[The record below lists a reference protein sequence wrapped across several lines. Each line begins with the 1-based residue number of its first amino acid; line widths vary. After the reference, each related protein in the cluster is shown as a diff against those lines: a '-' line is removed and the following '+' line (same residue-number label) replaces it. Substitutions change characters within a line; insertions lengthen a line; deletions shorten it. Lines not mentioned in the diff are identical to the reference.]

1 MPFQATITK
10 QGLVF
15 RCAHLQ
21 DNCIYKQCWHD
32 VMAGRGSFHNVD
44 HRFSGQRVD
53 TVDDGWAQTEWE
65 AAFSASDPRTEVKEI
80 TARSIISYN
89 RSPDVP
95 FGRSINP
102 YQGCEH
108 GCIYCYARPSHAY
121 LELSPGLDFETR
133 LFAKL
138 NAAELLRQEFARP
151 GYQPD
156 TIVLGSNTDPYQP
169 IEHHYRLT
177 RQLLEVMLAHR
188 HPVGIITKSAMILR
202 DLDLLAALG
211 REGLCQVM
219 VSVTTLNETLRRQLE
234 PRASTGTGRLKVI
247 EKLAQAGV
255 PVGVLAAPMIPRLN
269 EPELEQIIKAA
280 AEAGAHCAD
289 YILLRLPH
297 ELTTLF
303 SDWLDE
309 HYPGQKEAILNQL
322 RASRDG
328 GLNSPAFGARMR
340 GEGQFADLL
349 AQRFRLI
356 SKRLGL
362 GQRHLQ
368 LRRDGFIRPGEQLR
382 LF

>member
-1 MPFQATITK
+1 
-10 QGLVF
+10 
-15 RCAHLQ
+15 
-21 DNCIYKQCWHD
+21 
-32 VMAGRGSFHNVD
+32 MAGRGSFQNVD

-53 TVDDGWAQTEWE
+53 AVDDGWAQPEWE

-138 NAAELLRQEFARP
+138 NAAELLRREFAKP

-156 TIVLGSNTDPYQP
+156 TIVLGANTDPYQP

-202 DLDLLAALG
+202 DLDLLAELA

-269 EPELEQIIKAA
+269 EPELEHIIKAA
-280 AEAGAHCAD
+280 AEAGAQSAD

-297 ELTTLF
+297 ELTILF
-303 SDWLDE
+303 SDWLEE

-322 RASRDG
+322 RASRDRR
-328 GLNSPAFGARMR
+328 LNSPAFGTRMR

-356 SKRLGL
+356 NKRLGL
-362 GQRHLQ
+362 GKRHLQ

>member
-1 MPFQATITK
+1 
-10 QGLVF
+10 
-15 RCAHLQ
+15 
-21 DNCIYKQCWHD
+21 
-32 VMAGRGSFHNVD
+32 
-44 HRFSGQRVD
+44 
-53 TVDDGWAQTEWE
+53 
-65 AAFSASDPRTEVKEI
+65 
-80 TARSIISYN
+80 
-89 RSPDVP
+89 
-95 FGRSINP
+95 
-102 YQGCEH
+102 
-108 GCIYCYARPSHAY
+108 
-121 LELSPGLDFETR
+121 

-138 NAAELLRQEFARP
+138 NAAELLRREFARP
-151 GYQPD
+151 AYQPQ
-156 TIVLGSNTDPYQP
+156 TIVLGANTDPYQP
-169 IEHHYRLT
+169 IEHRYRLT

-202 DLDLLAALG
+202 DLDLLTELA

-234 PRASTGTGRLKVI
+234 PRASTGAGRLKVV
-247 EKLAQAGV
+247 EKLARAGV

-269 EPELEQIIKAA
+269 EPELEQIIKGA

-297 ELTTLF
+297 ELAPLF

-328 GLNSPAFGARMR
+328 ALNSPAFGSRMR

-356 SKRLGL
+356 AKRLGL
-362 GQRHLQ
+362 GKRHFQ
-368 LRRDGFIRPGEQLR
+368 LRQDAFIRPGEQLR

>member
-1 MPFQATITK
+1 M
-10 QGLVF
+10 
-15 RCAHLQ
+15 
-21 DNCIYKQCWHD
+21 YKQYWLAT
-32 VMAGRGSFHNVD
+32 MAGRGSTHNID
-44 HRFSGQRVD
+44 HRFSGPQIEV
-53 TVDDGWAQTEWE
+53 VDDGWQHRAAPEFE
-65 AAFSASDPRTEVKEI
+65 ASAPRTEVREI
-80 TARSIISYN
+80 QAKSIISHN
-89 RSPDVP
+89 LSPDVP

-121 LELSPGLDFETR
+121 LELSPGLDFETK

-138 NAAELLRQEFARP
+138 NAAELLRREFAKP
-151 GYQPD
+151 SYQPQ
-156 TIVLGSNTDPYQP
+156 TIVLGANTDPYQP

-177 RQLLEVMLAHR
+177 RALLEVMLAHR

-202 DLDLLAALG
+202 DLDLLAELA

-234 PRASTGTGRLKVI
+234 PRASTGAGRLKVI

-269 EPELEQIIKAA
+269 EPELEQIIRSAT
-280 AEAGAHCAD
+280 EAGAGCAD

-303 SDWLDE
+303 SDWLSE

-328 GLNSPAFGARMR
+328 NLNSPAFGTRMR
-340 GEGQFADLL
+340 GQGQFADLL

-356 SKRLGL
+356 SKRMGL
-362 GQRHLQ
+362 GKRHVQ
-368 LRRDGFIRPGEQLR
+368 LNLDRFIRPNEQLR

>member
-1 MPFQATITK
+1 
-10 QGLVF
+10 
-15 RCAHLQ
+15 
-21 DNCIYKQCWHD
+21 
-32 VMAGRGSFHNVD
+32 MAGRGSFQNVD

-53 TVDDGWAQTEWE
+53 AVDDGWAQPEWE

-95 FGRSINP
+95 FDRSINP

-138 NAAELLRQEFARP
+138 NAAELLRREFAKP

-156 TIVLGSNTDPYQP
+156 TIVLGANTDPYQP

-202 DLDLLAALG
+202 DLDLLAELA

-269 EPELEQIIKAA
+269 EPELEHIIKAA
-280 AEAGAHCAD
+280 AEAGAQSAD

-303 SDWLDE
+303 SDWLEE

-328 GLNSPAFGARMR
+328 GLNSPAFGTRMR

-362 GQRHLQ
+362 GKRHLQ
-368 LRRDGFIRPGEQLR
+368 LRQDGFIRPGEQLR

>member
-1 MPFQATITK
+1 
-10 QGLVF
+10 
-15 RCAHLQ
+15 
-21 DNCIYKQCWHD
+21 
-32 VMAGRGSFHNVD
+32 MAGRGSFHNVD

-53 TVDDGWAQTEWE
+53 AVDGGWAQPEWE
-65 AAFSASDPRTEVKEI
+65 AAFAASDPRTEVKEI

-138 NAAELLRQEFARP
+138 NAAELLRREFAKP
-151 GYQPD
+151 SYQPD
-156 TIVLGSNTDPYQP
+156 TIVLGANTDPYQP

-202 DLDLLAALG
+202 DLDLLAELA

-269 EPELEQIIKAA
+269 EPELEHIIKAA
-280 AEAGAHCAD
+280 AEAGAQSAD

-303 SDWLDE
+303 SDWLEE

-328 GLNSPAFGARMR
+328 GLNSPAFGTRMR

-362 GQRHLQ
+362 GKRHLQ

>member
-1 MPFQATITK
+1 
-10 QGLVF
+10 
-15 RCAHLQ
+15 
-21 DNCIYKQCWHD
+21 
-32 VMAGRGSFHNVD
+32 MAGRGSTHNIE
-44 HRFSGQRVD
+44 HRFSGPLVEA
-53 TVDDGWAQTEWE
+53 VDDGWQQTEWE
-65 AAFSASDPRTEVKEI
+65 PAFNTSAPQTEVRE
-80 TARSIISYN
+80 TQARSIISYN

-138 NAAELLRQEFARP
+138 NAAELLRREFAKP
-151 GYQPD
+151 TYQPQ
-156 TIVLGSNTDPYQP
+156 TIVLGANTDPYQP

-368 LRRDGFIRPGEQLR
+368 LRRDGFIRPGDQLR

>member
-1 MPFQATITK
+1 
-10 QGLVF
+10 
-15 RCAHLQ
+15 
-21 DNCIYKQCWHD
+21 
-32 VMAGRGSFHNVD
+32 MAGRGANHNVE
-44 HRFSGQRVD
+44 HRFSGPQIEP
-53 TVDDGWAQTEWE
+53 VDDCWSQSDWD
-65 AAFSASDPRTEVKEI
+65 AAFAASAPRTEVTEI
-80 TARSIISYN
+80 SARSIISYN
-89 RSPDVP
+89 DSPDLP

-121 LELSPGLDFETR
+121 LELSPGLDFESK
-133 LFAKL
+133 LFAKI
-138 NAAELLRQEFARP
+138 NAAELLRREFAKP
-151 GYQPD
+151 AYQPQ
-156 TIVLGSNTDPYQP
+156 TIVLGANTDPYQP

-177 RQLLEVMLAHR
+177 RELLTVMLAHR
-188 HPVGIITKSAMILR
+188 HPVGLITKSAMILR
-202 DLDLLAALG
+202 DLDLLTELA

-234 PRASTGTGRLKVI
+234 PRTSTGVGRIKVI
-247 EKLAQAGV
+247 ERLAKAGV

-280 AEAGAHCAD
+280 VDAGAGGAD

-303 SDWLDE
+303 CDWLDT

-322 RASRDG
+322 RASRG
-328 GLNSPAFGARMR
+328 GSLNSATFGSRMR
-340 GEGQFADLL
+340 GEGLFADLL

-356 SKRLGL
+356 SR
-362 GQRHLQ
+362 RLQ
-368 LRRDGFIRPGEQLR
+368 LGKRRIALNTAAFIRPGEQLR

>member
-1 MPFQATITK
+1 
-10 QGLVF
+10 
-15 RCAHLQ
+15 
-21 DNCIYKQCWHD
+21 
-32 VMAGRGSFHNVD
+32 MAGRGSSHNVG
-44 HRFSGQRVD
+44 HRFSGPQVEAI
-53 TVDDGWAQTEWE
+53 DDGWQAQEWE
-65 AAFSASDPRTEVKEI
+65 TAFQPQAPQTQVREI
-80 TARSIISYN
+80 EAKSIISHN
-89 RSPDVP
+89 LSPDVP

-133 LFAKL
+133 LFAKR
-138 NAAELLRQEFARP
+138 NAAALLRREFAKP
-151 GYQPD
+151 SYQPQ
-156 TIVLGSNTDPYQP
+156 TIVLGANTDPYQP
-169 IEHHYRLT
+169 IEQHYRLT
-177 RQLLEVMLAHR
+177 RELLEVMLAHR

-202 DLDLLAALG
+202 DIDLLTELA

-234 PRASTGTGRLKVI
+234 PRASTGAGRLKVI
-247 EKLAQAGV
+247 EKLAGAGV

-269 EPELEQIIKAA
+269 EPELEQIIKSAV
-280 AEAGAHCAD
+280 ESGAGCAD

-322 RASRDG
+322 RASRG
-328 GLNSPAFGARMR
+328 GNLNSPAFGTRMR

-356 SKRLGL
+356 SKRLQL
-362 GQRHLQ
+362 GKRHVQ
-368 LRRDGFIRPGEQLR
+368 LDLTRFIRPNEQLR

>member
-1 MPFQATITK
+1 MQFYIRRAA
-10 QGLVF
+10 GLAVC
-15 RCAHLQ
+15 RNPRHN
-21 DNCIYKQCWHD
+21 NCIYKQYRYGE
-32 VMAGRGSFHNVD
+32 MAGRGSSHNVE
-44 HRFSGQRVD
+44 HRFSGPQVEAI
-53 TVDDGWAQTEWE
+53 DDGWQAQEWE
-65 AAFSASDPRTEVKEI
+65 TAFQPQAPQTQVREI
-80 TARSIISYN
+80 EAKSIISHN
-89 RSPDVP
+89 LSPDVP

-133 LFAKL
+133 LFAKR
-138 NAAELLRQEFARP
+138 NAAALLRREFAKP
-151 GYQPD
+151 SYQPQ
-156 TIVLGSNTDPYQP
+156 TIVLGANTDPYQP
-169 IEHHYRLT
+169 IEQHYRLT
-177 RQLLEVMLAHR
+177 RELLEVMLAHR

-202 DLDLLAALG
+202 DIDLLTELA

-234 PRASTGTGRLKVI
+234 PRASTGAGRLKVI
-247 EKLAQAGV
+247 EKLAGAGV

-269 EPELEQIIKAA
+269 EPELEQIIKSAV
-280 AEAGAHCAD
+280 ESGASCAD

-322 RASRDG
+322 RASRG
-328 GLNSPAFGARMR
+328 GNLNSPAFGTRMR

-356 SKRLGL
+356 SKRLQL
-362 GQRHLQ
+362 GKRHVQ
-368 LRRDGFIRPGEQLR
+368 LNLTRFIRPNEQLR

>member
-1 MPFQATITK
+1 
-10 QGLVF
+10 
-15 RCAHLQ
+15 
-21 DNCIYKQCWHD
+21 
-32 VMAGRGSFHNVD
+32 MAGRGSFHNVE

-53 TVDDGWAQTEWE
+53 AVDDGWAQPEWE
-65 AAFSASDPRTEVKEI
+65 AAFAASDPRTEVKEI

-138 NAAELLRQEFARP
+138 NAAELLRREFAKP
-151 GYQPD
+151 TYQPQ
-156 TIVLGSNTDPYQP
+156 TIVLGANTDPYQP

-177 RQLLEVMLAHR
+177 RQLLEVMQAHR

-202 DLDLLAALG
+202 DLDLLAELA

-269 EPELEQIIKAA
+269 EPELEHIIKAA
-280 AEAGAHCAD
+280 AEAGAQSAD

-328 GLNSPAFGARMR
+328 GLNSPAFGTRMR

-356 SKRLGL
+356 NKRLGL
-362 GQRHLQ
+362 GKRHLQ

>member
-1 MPFQATITK
+1 
-10 QGLVF
+10 
-15 RCAHLQ
+15 
-21 DNCIYKQCWHD
+21 
-32 VMAGRGSFHNVD
+32 MAGRGSFHNVD

-53 TVDDGWAQTEWE
+53 AVDDGWAQPEWE

-138 NAAELLRQEFARP
+138 NAAELLRREFAKP

-156 TIVLGSNTDPYQP
+156 TIVLGANTDPYQP

-177 RQLLEVMLAHR
+177 RQLLEVMQAHR

-202 DLDLLAALG
+202 DLDLLVELA

-269 EPELEQIIKAA
+269 EPELEHIIKAA
-280 AEAGAHCAD
+280 AEAGAQSAD

-303 SDWLDE
+303 SDWLEE

-328 GLNSPAFGARMR
+328 GLNSPAFGTRMR

-356 SKRLGL
+356 NKRLGL
-362 GQRHLQ
+362 GKRHLQ

>member
-1 MPFQATITK
+1 
-10 QGLVF
+10 
-15 RCAHLQ
+15 
-21 DNCIYKQCWHD
+21 
-32 VMAGRGSFHNVD
+32 MAGRGSFHNVD

-53 TVDDGWAQTEWE
+53 AVDDGWAQPGWE

-138 NAAELLRQEFARP
+138 NAAELLRREFAKP

-156 TIVLGSNTDPYQP
+156 TIVLGANTDPYQP

-177 RQLLEVMLAHR
+177 RKLLEVMQAHR

-202 DLDLLAALG
+202 DLDLLVELA

-269 EPELEQIIKAA
+269 EPELEHIIKAA
-280 AEAGAHCAD
+280 AEAGAQSAD

-303 SDWLDE
+303 SDWLEE

-328 GLNSPAFGARMR
+328 GLNSPAFGTRMR

-362 GQRHLQ
+362 GKRHLQ

>member
-1 MPFQATITK
+1 MFGTIPSKIT
-10 QGLVF
+10 VCINSN
-15 RCAHLQ
+15 RC
-21 DNCIYKQCWHD
+21 DE
-32 VMAGRGSFHNVD
+32 MAGRGSTHNIE
-44 HRFSGQRVD
+44 HRFSGPQIDV
-53 TVDDGWAQTEWE
+53 VDDGWQAVEWE
-65 AAFSASDPRTEVKEI
+65 AAFRASQPRTEVREI
-80 TARSIISYN
+80 HAKSIISYN
-89 RSPDVP
+89 LSPDVP

-138 NAAELLRQEFARP
+138 NAAALLRREFAKP
-151 GYQPD
+151 SYQPQ
-156 TIVLGSNTDPYQP
+156 TIVLGANTDPYQP

-177 RQLLEVMLAHR
+177 RELLEVMLAHR

-202 DLDLLAALG
+202 DLDLLAELA

-234 PRASTGTGRLKVI
+234 PRASTGAGRLKVI
-247 EKLAQAGV
+247 EKLAQAGI

-269 EPELEQIIKAA
+269 EPELEQIIKGAV
-280 AEAGAHCAD
+280 EAGAGCAD

-303 SDWLDE
+303 CDWLEE

-322 RASRDG
+322 RASRG
-328 GLNSPAFGARMR
+328 GALNSPAFGTRMR

-356 SKRLGL
+356 SKRLQL
-362 GQRHLQ
+362 GKRHIALNTSA
-368 LRRDGFIRPGEQLR
+368 FIRPNEQLR

>member
-1 MPFQATITK
+1 M
-10 QGLVF
+10 
-15 RCAHLQ
+15 R
-21 DNCIYKQCWHD
+21 
-32 VMAGRGSFHNVD
+32 R
-44 HRFSGQRVD
+44 
-53 TVDDGWAQTEWE
+53 E
-65 AAFSASDPRTEVKEI
+65 
-80 TARSIISYN
+80 
-89 RSPDVP
+89 
-95 FGRSINP
+95 
-102 YQGCEH
+102 
-108 GCIYCYARPSHAY
+108 
-121 LELSPGLDFETR
+121 
-133 LFAKL
+133 FAK
-138 NAAELLRQEFARP
+138 P
-151 GYQPD
+151 TYQPQ
-156 TIVLGSNTDPYQP
+156 TIVLGTNTDPYQP

-177 RQLLEVMLAHR
+177 RQLLEVMQAHR

-202 DLDLLAALG
+202 DLDLLAELA

-280 AEAGAHCAD
+280 AEAGAQSAD

-297 ELTTLF
+297 ELTILF
-303 SDWLDE
+303 RDWLEE

-328 GLNSPAFGARMR
+328 GLNSPAFGTRMR

-356 SKRLGL
+356 NKRLGL
-362 GQRHLQ
+362 GKRHLQ

>member
-1 MPFQATITK
+1 
-10 QGLVF
+10 
-15 RCAHLQ
+15 
-21 DNCIYKQCWHD
+21 
-32 VMAGRGSFHNVD
+32 MAGRGSFHNVE

-53 TVDDGWAQTEWE
+53 AVDDSWAQPEWE
-65 AAFSASDPRTEVKEI
+65 AAFAASDPRTEVKEI

-138 NAAELLRQEFARP
+138 NAAELLRREFAKP
-151 GYQPD
+151 TYQPQ
-156 TIVLGSNTDPYQP
+156 TIVLGANTDPYQP

-177 RQLLEVMLAHR
+177 RQLLEVMQAHR

-202 DLDLLAALG
+202 DLDLLAELA

-255 PVGVLAAPMIPRLN
+255 PVGVLAAPIIPRLN
-269 EPELEQIIKAA
+269 EPELEHIIKAA
-280 AEAGAHCAD
+280 AEAGAQSAD

-303 SDWLDE
+303 SDWLEE

-328 GLNSPAFGARMR
+328 GLNSPAFGTRMR

-362 GQRHLQ
+362 GKRHLQ

>member
-1 MPFQATITK
+1 MT
-10 QGLVF
+10 
-15 RCAHLQ
+15 
-21 DNCIYKQCWHD
+21 
-32 VMAGRGSFHNVD
+32 GRGSFHNVD

-53 TVDDGWAQTEWE
+53 AVYDGWAQPEWE
-65 AAFSASDPRTEVKEI
+65 AAFAASDPRTEVKEI

-138 NAAELLRQEFARP
+138 NAAELLRREFAKP
-151 GYQPD
+151 TYQPQ
-156 TIVLGSNTDPYQP
+156 TIVLGANTDPYQP

-177 RQLLEVMLAHR
+177 RQLLEVMQAHR

-202 DLDLLAALG
+202 DLDLLAELA

-269 EPELEQIIKAA
+269 EPELEHIIKAA
-280 AEAGAHCAD
+280 AEAGAQSAD

-303 SDWLDE
+303 SDWLEE

-328 GLNSPAFGARMR
+328 GLNSPAFGTRMR

-356 SKRLGL
+356 NKRLGL
-362 GQRHLQ
+362 GKRHLQ

>member
-1 MPFQATITK
+1 
-10 QGLVF
+10 
-15 RCAHLQ
+15 
-21 DNCIYKQCWHD
+21 
-32 VMAGRGSFHNVD
+32 MAGRGSFHNVD

-53 TVDDGWAQTEWE
+53 AVDDGWAQPEWE
-65 AAFSASDPRTEVKEI
+65 AAFAASDPRTEVKEI

-138 NAAELLRQEFARP
+138 NAAELLRREFAKP
-151 GYQPD
+151 TYQPQ
-156 TIVLGSNTDPYQP
+156 TIVLGANTDPYQP

-177 RQLLEVMLAHR
+177 RQLLEVMQAHR

-202 DLDLLAALG
+202 DLDLLAELA

-280 AEAGAHCAD
+280 AEAGAQSAD

-303 SDWLDE
+303 SDWLEE

-328 GLNSPAFGARMR
+328 GLNSPAFGTRMR

-356 SKRLGL
+356 NKRLGL
-362 GQRHLQ
+362 GKRHLQ

>member
-1 MPFQATITK
+1 
-10 QGLVF
+10 
-15 RCAHLQ
+15 
-21 DNCIYKQCWHD
+21 
-32 VMAGRGSFHNVD
+32 MAGRGSSHNVD

-53 TVDDGWAQTEWE
+53 TVDDGWSQPEWE
-65 AAFSASDPRTEVKEI
+65 AAFAASDPRTEVTEI
-80 TARSIISYN
+80 SARSIISYN
-89 RSPDVP
+89 SSPDVP
-95 FGRSINP
+95 FSRSINP

-138 NAAELLRQEFARP
+138 NAAELLRREFARP
-151 GYQPD
+151 AYQPQ
-156 TIVLGSNTDPYQP
+156 TIVLGANTDPYQP

-177 RQLLEVMLAHR
+177 RELLTVMLAHR

-202 DLDLLAALG
+202 DLDLLTELA
-211 REGLCQVM
+211 REGICQVM

-234 PRASTGTGRLKVI
+234 PRASTGTGRLKVV
-247 EKLAQAGV
+247 EKLARAGV

-269 EPELEQIIKAA
+269 EPELEQIIKGA

-297 ELTTLF
+297 ELAPLF
-303 SDWLDE
+303 SDWLAQ

-328 GLNSPAFGARMR
+328 ALNSPAFGSRMR

-356 SKRLGL
+356 AKRLGL
-362 GQRHLQ
+362 GKRHFQ
-368 LRRDGFIRPGEQLR
+368 LRQDAFIRPGEQLR

>member
-1 MPFQATITK
+1 
-10 QGLVF
+10 
-15 RCAHLQ
+15 
-21 DNCIYKQCWHD
+21 
-32 VMAGRGSFHNVD
+32 MAGRGSFHNVD

-53 TVDDGWAQTEWE
+53 AVDDGWAQPEWE
-65 AAFSASDPRTEVKEI
+65 AAFAASDPRTEVKEI

-138 NAAELLRQEFARP
+138 NAAELLRREFAKP
-151 GYQPD
+151 TYQPQ
-156 TIVLGSNTDPYQP
+156 TIVLGANTDPYQP

-177 RQLLEVMLAHR
+177 RQLLEVMQAHR

-202 DLDLLAALG
+202 DLDLLAELA

-219 VSVTTLNETLRRQLE
+219 VSVTTLNETLRRQLD

-280 AEAGAHCAD
+280 AEAGAQSAD

-303 SDWLDE
+303 SDWLEE

-328 GLNSPAFGARMR
+328 GLNSPAFGTRMR

-356 SKRLGL
+356 NKRLGL
-362 GQRHLQ
+362 GKRHLQ

>member
-1 MPFQATITK
+1 
-10 QGLVF
+10 
-15 RCAHLQ
+15 
-21 DNCIYKQCWHD
+21 
-32 VMAGRGSFHNVD
+32 MAGRGSSHNVD
-44 HRFSGQRVD
+44 HRFSGPQVD
-53 TVDDGWAQTEWE
+53 AVDDGWSQPEWE
-65 AAFSASDPRTEVKEI
+65 AAFAASAPRTEVTEI
-80 TARSIISYN
+80 SARSIISYN
-89 RSPDVP
+89 SSPDVP

-138 NAAELLRQEFARP
+138 NAAELLRREFARP
-151 GYQPD
+151 AYQPQ
-156 TIVLGSNTDPYQP
+156 TIVLGANTDPYQP

-202 DLDLLAALG
+202 DLDLLTELAQ
-211 REGLCQVM
+211 EGLCQVM

-234 PRASTGTGRLKVI
+234 PRASTGAGRLKVV
-247 EKLAQAGV
+247 ERLARAGV

-269 EPELEQIIKAA
+269 EPELEQIIKSA

-297 ELTTLF
+297 ELAPLF
-303 SDWLDE
+303 SDWLE
-309 HYPGQKEAILNQL
+309 QYYPGQKEAILNQL

-328 GLNSPAFGARMR
+328 ALNSPAFGTRMR
-340 GEGQFADLL
+340 GAGQFADLL

-356 SKRLGL
+356 ARRLGL
-362 GQRHLQ
+362 GKRHFQ
-368 LRRDGFIRPGEQLR
+368 LRQDAFIRPGEQLR

>member
-1 MPFQATITK
+1 MVPSWRDQARGNSGSRDDRLTFSC
-10 QGLVF
+10 Q
-15 RCAHLQ
+15 CHLGEQ
-21 DNCIYKQCWHD
+21 L
-32 VMAGRGSFHNVD
+32 RGANHNVE
-44 HRFSGQRVD
+44 HRFSGPQIE
-53 TVDDGWAQTEWE
+53 TVDDGWSQSDWD
-65 AAFSASDPRTEVKEI
+65 AAFAASAPRTEVTEI
-80 TARSIISYN
+80 SARSIISYN
-89 RSPDVP
+89 DSPDLP

-121 LELSPGLDFETR
+121 LELSPGLDFESK
-133 LFAKL
+133 LFAKI
-138 NAAELLRQEFARP
+138 NAAELLRREFAKP
-151 GYQPD
+151 AYQPQ
-156 TIVLGSNTDPYQP
+156 TIVLGANTDPYQP

-177 RQLLEVMLAHR
+177 RELLTVMLAHR
-188 HPVGIITKSAMILR
+188 HPVGLITKSAMILR
-202 DLDLLAALG
+202 DLDLLTKLA

-234 PRASTGTGRLKVI
+234 PRASTGVGRIKVI
-247 EKLAQAGV
+247 ERLAKAGV

-269 EPELEQIIKAA
+269 EPELEQIIKVAVD
-280 AEAGAHCAD
+280 AGAGCAD

-303 SDWLDE
+303 CDWLDT

-322 RASRDG
+322 RASRG
-328 GLNSPAFGARMR
+328 GALNSATFGSRMR

-356 SKRLGL
+356 SR
-362 GQRHLQ
+362 RLQ
-368 LRRDGFIRPGEQLR
+368 LGKRHVALNTAAFIRPGEQLR

>member
-1 MPFQATITK
+1 
-10 QGLVF
+10 
-15 RCAHLQ
+15 
-21 DNCIYKQCWHD
+21 
-32 VMAGRGSFHNVD
+32 MAGRGSSHNVD
-44 HRFSGQRVD
+44 HRFSCQRVD
-53 TVDDGWAQTEWE
+53 AVDDGWSQPEWE
-65 AAFSASDPRTEVKEI
+65 AAFVTSDPRTEVTEI
-80 TARSIISYN
+80 SARSIISYN
-89 RSPDVP
+89 SSPDVP
-95 FGRSINP
+95 FSRSINP

-138 NAAELLRQEFARP
+138 NAAELLRREFARP
-151 GYQPD
+151 AYQPQ
-156 TIVLGSNTDPYQP
+156 TIVLGANTDPYQP

-177 RQLLEVMLAHR
+177 RELLTVMLAHR

-202 DLDLLAALG
+202 DLDLLTELA

-234 PRASTGTGRLKVI
+234 PKASTGAGRLKVV
-247 EKLAQAGV
+247 EKLARAGV

-269 EPELEQIIKAA
+269 EPELEQIIKGA

-297 ELTTLF
+297 ELAPLF

-328 GLNSPAFGARMR
+328 ALNSPAFGSRMR

-356 SKRLGL
+356 AKRLGL
-362 GQRHLQ
+362 GKRHFQ
-368 LRRDGFIRPGEQLR
+368 LRQDAFIRPGEQLR

>member
-1 MPFQATITK
+1 
-10 QGLVF
+10 
-15 RCAHLQ
+15 
-21 DNCIYKQCWHD
+21 
-32 VMAGRGSFHNVD
+32 MAGRGSSHNIE
-44 HRFSGQRVD
+44 HRFSGPQID
-53 TVDDGWAQTEWE
+53 AVDDGWSSTEWE
-65 AAFSASDPRTEVKEI
+65 AAFEAGVPRTEVKEI

-89 RSPDVP
+89 SSPDVP

-138 NAAELLRQEFARP
+138 NAGELLRREFAKP
-151 GYQPD
+151 SYQPQV
-156 TIVLGSNTDPYQP
+156 IFLGANTDPYQP

-202 DLDLLAALG
+202 DLDLLTELAQ
-211 REGLCQVM
+211 EGLCQVM

-234 PRASTGTGRLKVI
+234 PRASTGAGRLKVI
-247 EKLAQAGV
+247 EKLALAGV

-280 AEAGAHCAD
+280 VTAGAGCAD

-309 HYPGQKEAILNQL
+309 YYPGQKEAILNQL
-322 RASRDG
+322 RASRG
-328 GLNSPAFGARMR
+328 GVLNSPTFGTRMR

-356 SKRLGL
+356 SR
-362 GQRHLQ
+362 RLQ
-368 LRRDGFIRPGEQLR
+368 LGKRHIQLNLDRFIRPGEQLR

>member
-1 MPFQATITK
+1 
-10 QGLVF
+10 
-15 RCAHLQ
+15 
-21 DNCIYKQCWHD
+21 
-32 VMAGRGSFHNVD
+32 MAGRGSSHNVD
-44 HRFSGQRVD
+44 HRFSDQRVD
-53 TVDDGWAQTEWE
+53 AVDDGWAQTEWE
-65 AAFSASDPRTEVKEI
+65 AAFAATAPRTEVKEI

-138 NAAELLRQEFARP
+138 NAAELLRREFAKP
-151 GYQPD
+151 TYQPE
-156 TIVLGSNTDPYQP
+156 TIVLGANTDPYQP

-177 RQLLEVMLAHR
+177 RALLEVMLAHR

-202 DLDLLAALG
+202 DLDLLAELA

-234 PRASTGTGRLKVI
+234 PRASTGAGRLKVV

-280 AEAGAHCAD
+280 AEAGALSAD

-303 SDWLDE
+303 SDWLEE

-328 GLNSPAFGARMR
+328 GLNSPAFGTRMR

-362 GQRHLQ
+362 DKRHLQ

>member
-1 MPFQATITK
+1 
-10 QGLVF
+10 
-15 RCAHLQ
+15 
-21 DNCIYKQCWHD
+21 
-32 VMAGRGSFHNVD
+32 MAGRGSSHNVD
-44 HRFSGQRVD
+44 HRFSSQRVD
-53 TVDDGWAQTEWE
+53 AVDDGWSQPEWE
-65 AAFSASDPRTEVKEI
+65 AAFAASDPRTEVTEI
-80 TARSIISYN
+80 SARSIISYN
-89 RSPDVP
+89 SSPDVP
-95 FGRSINP
+95 FSRSINP

-138 NAAELLRQEFARP
+138 NAAELLRREFARP
-151 GYQPD
+151 AYQPQ
-156 TIVLGSNTDPYQP
+156 TIVLGANTDPYQP

-177 RQLLEVMLAHR
+177 RELLTVMLAHR

-202 DLDLLAALG
+202 DLDLLTELA

-234 PRASTGTGRLKVI
+234 PRASTGTGRLKVV
-247 EKLAQAGV
+247 EKLARAGV

-269 EPELEQIIKAA
+269 EPELEQIIKGA

-297 ELTTLF
+297 ELAPLF
-303 SDWLDE
+303 SDWLAQ

-322 RASRDG
+322 QASRDG
-328 GLNSPAFGARMR
+328 ALNTPAFGSRMR

-356 SKRLGL
+356 AKRLGL
-362 GQRHLQ
+362 GKRHFQ
-368 LRRDGFIRPGEQLR
+368 LRQDAFIRPGEQLR